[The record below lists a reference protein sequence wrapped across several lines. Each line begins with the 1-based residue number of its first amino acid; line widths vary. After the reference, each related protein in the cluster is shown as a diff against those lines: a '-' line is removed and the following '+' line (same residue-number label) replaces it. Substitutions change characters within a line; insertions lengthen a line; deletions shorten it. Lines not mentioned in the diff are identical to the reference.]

1 MERQLFAGAYRRVVR
16 WPAGLEQG
24 QLITA
29 RPRQPTVQCILRPVS
44 QAVKE
49 SWASTAVECLQVASI
64 PDDFGPT
71 DVTR

>member
-1 MERQLFAGAYRRVVR
+1 MERQTFAGAYRRVVR

-29 RPRQPTVQCILRPVS
+29 RTRQPTATVQCILRPVS

-49 SWASTAVECLQVASI
+49 SWASTAVECLQVAFI
-64 PDDFGPT
+64 PGDLGQ
-71 DVTR
+71 RM